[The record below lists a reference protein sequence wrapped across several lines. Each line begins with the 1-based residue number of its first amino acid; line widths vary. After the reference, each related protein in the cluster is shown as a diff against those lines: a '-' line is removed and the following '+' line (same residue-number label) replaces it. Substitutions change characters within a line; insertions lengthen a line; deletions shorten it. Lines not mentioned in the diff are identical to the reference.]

1 MTQNICH
8 QPILHHIIVCKN
20 QKCHVFSIVPSCR
33 RCVFHMYHADNIRP
47 NKTGITDASAPK
59 APPVSQSG
67 PLTVDFI
74 GLGFTSKPV
83 PVILG
88 IGEELDFSFSLFHC
102 IF

>member
-1 MTQNICH
+1 
-8 QPILHHIIVCKN
+8 
-20 QKCHVFSIVPSCR
+20 
-33 RCVFHMYHADNIRP
+33 MYHADNNRP
-47 NKTGITDASAPK
+47 KKTGITDASAPK

-102 IF
+102 FF